1 MVESESLL
9 ILDIQLGL
17 NFVIDKI
24 MNMKLYHFR
33 KEIRESTIPM
43 FFSLLDLYNIS
54 LMVTSYHTEKNA
66 LDR

>member
-24 MNMKLYHFR
+24 MNMNLYHFR

-54 LMVTSYHTEKNA
+54 LMVTSYHTETNA

>member
-33 KEIRESTIPM
+33 KEICESTIPL

-54 LMVTSYHTEKNA
+54 LMVTSYHTETNA